1 MYTHSTKIRVRYSET
16 DQMGY
21 VYNGNYAQYY
31 EVGRVEMLRS
41 LGMTY
46 GKMEETG
53 IMLPLLEL
61 KCKFIKPALYDQEIT
76 IKTYMKELP
85 GVRMLFD
92 YELFNEKEELINIG
106 ATTLVFFDM
115 VKKKP
120 CPPPDYFLERIAQYY
135 E

>member
-92 YELFNEKEELINIG
+92 YELLNEKEELINIG

-120 CPPPDYFLERIAQYY
+120 CPPPGYFLERIAPYY